1 VKRIRVHDLR
11 HTHATFGLG
20 AGIHPKVMQE
30 RLVNAGPSLTYTEM
44 SVALETRV
52 PPETYAERKRGLLT
66 ERDAWE
72 AKMTQV

>member
-1 VKRIRVHDLR
+1 MLGVGANEPCPVGGAVRMMLTDKDKRQGDE
-11 HTHATFGLG
+11 LG
-20 AGIHPKVMQE
+20 
-30 RLVNAGPSLTYTEM
+30 LTYTAM
-44 SVALETRV
+44 SVALEIRI

>member
-1 VKRIRVHDLR
+1 
-11 HTHATFGLG
+11 
-20 AGIHPKVMQE
+20 MQE
-30 RLVNAGPSLTYTEM
+30 RLVNAGPSLTYTGM
-44 SVALETRV
+44 SVALETRI

>member
-1 VKRIRVHDLR
+1 MMLTDADKRQADE
-11 HTHATFGLG
+11 LG
-20 AGIHPKVMQE
+20 
-30 RLVNAGPSLTYTEM
+30 LTYTEM